1 MHHFLMAKQCGRV
14 AGCQLHLPLLP
25 DCQQPEE
32 YSFQVKDYLV
42 SYFHTILNVFHCL
55 DAAKDAC
62 VESNGEGCLELFSHS
77 LSYID

>member
-62 VESNGEGCLELFSHS
+62 VESNGVDVWNCSAI
-77 LSYID
+77 LSPI